1 VVATVITLILFKG
14 ARRKMKTVILL
25 ETDEL
30 KILRV
35 LLHDAKI
42 NLDKCDVS
50 FRLGEA
56 QRKIEEAIKILNGE
70 LEAT

>member
-1 VVATVITLILFKG
+1 
-14 ARRKMKTVILL
+14 MKTVVLL

-30 KILRV
+30 RTLQV

-50 FRLGEA
+50 FCLGEA
-56 QRKIEEAIKILNGE
+56 QRKIEEAIEILTDEKGG
-70 LEAT
+70 LE

>member
-1 VVATVITLILFKG
+1 
-14 ARRKMKTVILL
+14 MKTVILL

-70 LEAT
+70 RMV

>member
-1 VVATVITLILFKG
+1 
-14 ARRKMKTVILL
+14 MKTVVLL

-30 KILRV
+30 RTLQV

-50 FRLGEA
+50 FCLGEA
-56 QRKIEEAIKILNGE
+56 QRKIEEAIEILTEKGGVQG
-70 LEAT
+70 

>member
-1 VVATVITLILFKG
+1 
-14 ARRKMKTVILL
+14 MKTVVLL

-30 KILRV
+30 RTLQV

-42 NLDKCDVS
+42 NLDMCDAS

-56 QRKIEEAIKILNGE
+56 QRKIEEAIEILTDEKGG
-70 LEAT
+70 LE

>member
-1 VVATVITLILFKG
+1 
-14 ARRKMKTVILL
+14 MKTVVLL

-30 KILRV
+30 RTLQV

-42 NLDKCDVS
+42 NLDMCDAS

-56 QRKIEEAIKILNGE
+56 QRKIEEAIEILNDEKGG
-70 LEAT
+70 LE

>member
-1 VVATVITLILFKG
+1 MVPRSKG
-14 ARRKMKTVILL
+14 KEGEGEEMKTVILL
-25 ETDEL
+25 DADEL
-30 KILRV
+30 RTLQV

-56 QRKIEEAIKILNGE
+56 QRKIEEAIKLLTEGKGD
-70 LEAT
+70 LE

>member
-1 VVATVITLILFKG
+1 
-14 ARRKMKTVILL
+14 MKTVVLL

-30 KILRV
+30 RALQA

-50 FRLGEA
+50 YCLGEA
-56 QRKIEEAIKILNGE
+56 QRKIEEAIEILAAEKGG
-70 LEAT
+70 LK

>member
-1 VVATVITLILFKG
+1 
-14 ARRKMKTVILL
+14 MKTVVLL

-30 KILRV
+30 RTLQV

-50 FRLGEA
+50 FCLGEA
-56 QRKIEEAIKILNGE
+56 QRKIEEAIEILNDKKGG
-70 LEAT
+70 LE